1 MSDKTYNIAEALTV
15 IYKLMIDADGEN
27 KDGEGAAVIE
37 LIQKYADHVDQDV
50 SSVVDNALALYR
62 SQTVEQNF
70 EFATNVASNLN
81 QFFEHETLVLI
92 AQDLARIA
100 MADGE
105 LHDNE
110 LLFWTD
116 CLKVMGVSIDEV
128 NKK

>member
-1 MSDKTYNIAEALTV
+1 MEEKEYSVAEALTV
-15 IYKLMIDADGEN
+15 MYKLMIDVDGEN
-27 KDGEGAAVIE
+27 TDGEAAAVIE
-37 LIQKYADHVDQDV
+37 LVQKYADHSGQDID
-50 SSVVDNALALYR
+50 SVVDNALELYR

-105 LHDNE
+105 LHENE
-110 LLFWTD
+110 SRYWSHI
-116 CLKVMGVSIDEV
+116 LKAMGVSPDEL
-128 NKK
+128 

>member
-15 IYKLMIDADGEN
+15 IYKLMIDADAEN
-27 KDGEGAAVIE
+27 KDEEGAAIIE
-37 LIQKYADHVDQDV
+37 LIQKYADHVNQDV
-50 SSVVDNALALYR
+50 SSVVHNALALYR

-105 LHDNE
+105 LHENE
-110 LLFWTD
+110 SRYWSHI
-116 CLKVMGVSIDEV
+116 LKAMGVSPSEL
-128 NKK
+128 

>member
-92 AQDLARIA
+92 AQDLAKIA

-105 LHDNE
+105 LHENE
-110 LLFWTD
+110 SRYWSHI
-116 CLKVMGVSIDEV
+116 LKAMGVSPNEL
-128 NKK
+128 

>member
-15 IYKLMIDADGEN
+15 IYKLMIDVDGEN
-27 KDGEGAAVIE
+27 QDGEVEAVVE
-37 LIQKYADHVDQDV
+37 LIQKYADHVEQDIG
-50 SSVVDNALALYR
+50 SVVDNALALYR

-81 QFFEHETLVLI
+81 QFFAHETLVLI

-105 LHDNE
+105 LHENE
-110 LLFWTD
+110 SRYWSHI
-116 CLKVMGVSIDEV
+116 LKAMGVSPNEL
-128 NKK
+128 

>member
-81 QFFEHETLVLI
+81 QFFAHETLVLI
-92 AQDLARIA
+92 AQDLAKIA

-105 LHDNE
+105 LHENE
-110 LLFWTD
+110 SRYWSHI
-116 CLKVMGVSIDEV
+116 LKAMGVSPNEL
-128 NKK
+128 

>member
-15 IYKLMIDADGEN
+15 IYKLMIDVDGEN
-27 KDGEGAAVIE
+27 QDGEVEAVVE
-37 LIQKYADHVDQDV
+37 LIQKYADHVEQDIG
-50 SSVVDNALALYR
+50 SVVDNALALYR

-105 LHDNE
+105 LHENE
-110 LLFWTD
+110 SRYWSHI
-116 CLKVMGVSIDEV
+116 LKAMGVSPNEL
-128 NKK
+128 

>member
-15 IYKLMIDADGEN
+15 IYKLMIDADAEN
-27 KDGEGAAVIE
+27 KDEEGAAIIE
-37 LIQKYADHVDQDV
+37 LIQKYADHVNQDV
-50 SSVVDNALALYR
+50 SSVVHNALALYR

-105 LHDNE
+105 LHENE
-110 LLFWTD
+110 SRYWSHI
-116 CLKVMGVSIDEV
+116 LKAMGVLPSEL
-128 NKK
+128 

>member
-105 LHDNE
+105 LHENE
-110 LLFWTD
+110 SRYWSHI
-116 CLKVMGVSIDEV
+116 LKAMGVSPNEL
-128 NKK
+128 